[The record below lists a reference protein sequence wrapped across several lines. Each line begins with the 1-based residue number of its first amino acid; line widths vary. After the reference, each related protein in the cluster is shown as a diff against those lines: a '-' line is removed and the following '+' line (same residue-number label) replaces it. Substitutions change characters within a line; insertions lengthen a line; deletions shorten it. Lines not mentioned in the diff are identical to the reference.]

1 MKYKPDQI
9 QTHEIKDATLE
20 KGKFSKKVVHV
31 AAGAPDEDDDTGSG
45 FEQGTMW
52 LDTTNGD
59 MYICTDHSA
68 EDASWANMEGDD
80 INPPFTIQGSNYGYS
95 CGHFMDPGSPNYP
108 GNIDRYALS
117 SSGDGSDVGELG
129 TAVRET
135 VSGSIRNDSYGYCTG
150 GSESPPNVSKDL
162 IQRFTLAAPTTV
174 VDIGETT
181 RGWSY
186 AAGATNGDHGFVY
199 SGKEYGSPSTAV
211 TTIDKFALAA
221 PPVTASDSGMEI
233 TTELERGTGTSDT
246 ANAYGYLMGGVNA
259 DSSAAWPPS
268 GGTLTTI
275 ERFSFAGS
283 GAASDYSEM
292 TNDTLMSVGTAS
304 ITHGYVAGGAARPP
318 YTDINVVEK
327 FGFSAPTTIDDVGDL
342 TSARSG
348 IQGASG
354 DTHAY
359 HAGGADWGPSASV
372 NIIDRSSTSAD
383 GNSADVGDLSEIG
396 ASGSGFES

>member
-1 MKYKPDQI
+1 MEYIPRQVSNSDV
-9 QTHEIKDATLE
+9 KDTTIDHTGVAESFIHLAT
-20 KGKFSKKVVHV
+20 
-31 AAGAPDEDDDTGSG
+31 AAPDEDDDEGTGFAVGCIWVDYSNG
-45 FEQGTMW
+45 ETYTC
-52 LDTTNGD
+52 TTS
-59 MYICTDHSA
+59 TD
-68 EDASWANMEGDD
+68 EDATWLAQDGSDD
-80 INPPFTIQGSNYGYS
+80 VNPPFTIQGSNYGYS
-95 CGHFMDPGSPNYP
+95 CGHFMDPGSPNFP
-108 GNIDRYALS
+108 GNINRYAMT

-129 TAVRET
+129 TAVRDV

-150 GSESPPNVSKDL
+150 GSTTPPNVSKDL

-174 VDIGETT
+174 VDIGETV
-181 RGWSY
+181 RGQSY

-199 SGKEYGSPSTAV
+199 SGMEYASPSTAV
-211 TTIDKFALAA
+211 NTIEKFALAA
-221 PPVTASDSGMEI
+221 PPVTSADSGMEI
-233 TTELERGTGTSDT
+233 TTAVERGTGFSDT
-246 ANAYGYLMGGVNA
+246 ANAYGYLA
-259 DSSAAWPPS
+259 
-268 GGTLTTI
+268 GGTPLGTADTVNTI

-292 TNDTLMSVGTAS
+292 TNDTLKSVGTAS
-304 ITHGYVAGGAARPP
+304 ITHGYVAGGAPGAA

-327 FGFSAPTTIDDVGDL
+327 VGFSAPTTIDDVGDL

-396 ASGSGFES
+396 ASGGGFES